1 MLSAVSEFFQAVAK
15 RFKKPPVLEGDLNF
29 LELEHP
35 EFRFTRIPPE
45 DEHGMPCL
53 KTYSPLGE
61 IYVCA
66 YPKTEF
72 EIEPVVYVCTEFEYD
87 GKKGK
92 YCSQPCLE
100 PQEGRY
106 RGVVTTAEGEPVLE
120 MTPFAAGAHSQIIAI
135 KEFLSGEEY
144 EKTVGE
150 NLLRAFE
157 ANLEQFIL
165 NAGLC
170 LEDNRRE
177 SNAFLTGIWKRLKEF
192 LGKEKLAKVGR
203 YVEYSCETLG
213 PVASTYTYH
222 GFASGASKW
231 QDFIELTGL
240 AWKPR
245 YDTQEYAEEYLRWHG
260 EWKPEML
267 KEISVHDLLAAAS
280 PSEAGDLKDK
290 IFSEIYWDLMEDI
303 REELYSKSC
312 RQLVKEGILWD
323 EEPCERKE
331 ELERWI
337 EEMEKHRPIPGME
350 EEYREA
356 LERYKD
362 ELEDIEKEIDETIIT
377 YAERE
382 AEDKLSHYEYETYE
396 ELSELAMEGDQV
408 ARKMMDI
415 IEEFCE
421 EHQPICAGI
430 AMEKRA

>member
-1 MLSAVSEFFQAVAK
+1 MAK
-15 RFKKPPVLEGDLNF
+15 RFKKPPALEGDLNF

-106 RGVVTTAEGEPVLE
+106 RGVVTTTEGEPVLE

-144 EKTVGE
+144 EETVGE

-157 ANLEQFIL
+157 ANLAQFIFD
-165 NAGLC
+165 AGLC
-170 LEDNRRE
+170 SEDNRRE
-177 SNAFLTGIWKRLKEF
+177 SDAFLAGIWERLKEF
-192 LGKEKLAKVGR
+192 LGEEKLVKVGR
-203 YVEYSCETLG
+203 DIKYSCETIG
-213 PVASTYTYH
+213 PVASTRPYH
-222 GFASGASKW
+222 GFASGTSKW
-231 QDFIELTGL
+231 QDFIELAGL
-240 AWKPR
+240 AWKPH
-245 YDTQEYAEEYLRWHG
+245 YDTREYAEEYLKWHG

-280 PSEAGDLKDK
+280 PSEAGELRDK
-290 IFSEIYWDLMEDI
+290 IFSEIFLDLMEDI

-312 RQLVKEGILWD
+312 RQLVEEGILWD

-331 ELERWI
+331 KLERWI
-337 EEMEKHRPIPGME
+337 EEMEKHKPIPGME
-350 EEYREA
+350 EEYRKA

-362 ELEDIEKEIDETIIT
+362 ELEDIEEEIDETIIT

-382 AEDKLSHYEYETYE
+382 AEDRLSGYEYETYE
-396 ELSELAMEGDQV
+396 ELSELAMEGDRV
-408 ARKMMDI
+408 AQKMMDI

-421 EHQPICAGI
+421 RHQPVCTGI
-430 AMEKRA
+430 ALEKRA